1 MLRTRTLATAFA
13 LLATAGAAHAQA
25 SPYHVISRVRLGG
38 EGGWDYVTA
47 DAAAHRLYLS
57 RGSHVMVVSTD
68 NDSVVGDIPGTTG
81 VHGIALAP
89 ALGRGFTSNGRDS
102 SVTIFDLKT
111 LAVVGSVHGTG
122 RNPDAIAYDSVSG
135 RVFAFNA
142 GGTTATAID
151 AATGV
156 IAGTVELGGRPE
168 FAVADG
174 RGRMFA
180 NLEDKSAIVAFDT
193 RTLRVAGTYPLA
205 PCEEPSGLAMDR
217 AHRRLFA
224 VCGNKSMAVVDADNG
239 HLVAT
244 IPIGDGPD
252 AAAFDPATGD
262 AFSSN
267 GEGTLTVVHEASP
280 SSFSVVQT
288 LPTQRGA
295 RTMALDPR
303 THRIYLVTAEFGPPP
318 APTAERPHPR
328 PSVVPGSFTLLV
340 IGRD

>member
-122 RNPDAIAYDSVSG
+122 RNPDAIAFDSMSG

-239 HLVAT
+239 RLVAT
-244 IPIGDGPD
+244 VPIGDGPD
-252 AAAFDPATGD
+252 AAAYDPATGD

-280 SSFSVVQT
+280 SSFAVVQT

-318 APTAERPHPR
+318 APTAERPRPR

>member
-1 MLRTRTLATAFA
+1 MIRSRSLAAALA

-47 DAAAHRLYLS
+47 DADAHRLYLS

-151 AATGV
+151 AATGA

-280 SSFSVVQT
+280 SSFAVVQT

-295 RTMALDPR
+295 RTMALDLR